1 MLPPEYGPTWF
12 KPTKGTSL
20 HQSTHF
26 ELSAVKMGSGVQA
39 VDDGKNKK
47 GKGRKGK
54 DTKNTHKSVI
64 FHTRVAKA
72 PIMQSSPN
80 LAQLLI

>member
-1 MLPPEYGPTWF
+1 M
-12 KPTKGTSL
+12 KI
-20 HQSTHF
+20 
-26 ELSAVKMGSGVQA
+26 GSGVQA

-47 GKGRKGK
+47 GKEREGK
-54 DTKNTHKSVI
+54 DTIKTHKSVI

-72 PIMQSSPN
+72 PMMRSSPN